1 MARDHVERIESALQD
16 AIFEGRYADGER
28 LDETRL
34 ATQFGV
40 SRTPVREAL
49 RRLSAT
55 GLVEQ
60 HANRGVFV
68 RQPGPV
74 DLYEMFQVMAELEAF
89 CARLACSR
97 IAPDTVTALRHA
109 NDACAAA
116 ADNNDI
122 DTYYEA
128 NETFHR
134 LIYDESGNAF
144 LAARCRDLQKRL
156 RPYRRTQLRAPG
168 RLTQSLAEH
177 AQVVDAIAA
186 GQPDRAA
193 AALRDHVSVQGE
205 KFHRLMSAWRAVAR
219 TDSPRTG

>member
-16 AIFEGRYADGER
+16 AIFEGRYIDGER

-34 ATQFGV
+34 AALFGV

-55 GLVEQ
+55 GLVQQ

-89 CARLACSR
+89 CARLASSR
-97 IAPDTVTALRHA
+97 ITPEKIAALRAA
-109 NDACAAA
+109 NEACAAA
-116 ADNNDI
+116 TETDDV
-122 DTYYEA
+122 DRYYEA

-134 LIYDESGNAF
+134 LIYDESGNGF
-144 LAARCRDLQKRL
+144 LAEQCRALQKRL

-168 RLTQSLAEH
+168 RLKQSLAEH
-177 AQVVDAIAA
+177 RQVIDAIAA
-186 GQPDRAA
+186 GQPEQAA
-193 AALRDHVSVQGE
+193 TALRAHVSVQGE
-205 KFHRLMSAWRAVAR
+205 KFHRLMSAWRAMAAPAK
-219 TDSPRTG
+219 PRED